1 MKILL
6 VHNFYQQP
14 GGEDVVFGQ
23 ERDVLRRA
31 GHTVIS
37 YERSNWEADRYT
49 GLRRLQLAARTIWSE
64 NTRQQFAQLLHRE
77 QPDVVHA
84 HNTFTMISPSIFSAC
99 HEAGVAVVKTLHN
112 YRLCCPAATFFRD
125 GHPCEDCLDKN
136 LWCSVSH
143 GCYRHSR
150 AATATVALEMSVH
163 RMRDTWTRDVDCY
176 IALTDFARRKFLRA
190 GLPADRLFVKPNF
203 VDPDPGMRGDGEGDY
218 ALFVG
223 RLSEE
228 RVRTMLAAW
237 SLLRIR
243 RIPLVIIGG
252 GPDLEGLR
260 EYTRRSG
267 LDHIT
272 LLGHMPRDKVL
283 AAMREARFL
292 VFSSEW
298 YENFPVTIAESFA
311 CGVPVVCSRI
321 GAMQEIVQDGQTG
334 LNFTSG
340 DAADLAAKVEWAW
353 DHPQQLR
360 TLGAQGRREYEAKYT
375 AEKSYPLLM
384 DIYRTAMQ
392 RRVRKLP
399 ELVPKNESKLMH
411 AAGPHS

>member
-1 MKILL
+1 
-6 VHNFYQQP
+6 
-14 GGEDVVFGQ
+14 
-23 ERDVLRRA
+23 
-31 GHTVIS
+31 VIS
-37 YERSNWEADRYT
+37 YERSNWEADSYT
-49 GLRRLQLAARTIWSE
+49 GLRKLQLAARTIWSE
-64 NTRQQFAQLLHRE
+64 NTRQQFAQLLNRQ
-77 QPDVVHA
+77 QPDVVHV

-99 HEAGVAVVKTLHN
+99 KETNIPVVKTLHN
-112 YRLCCPAATFFRD
+112 YRLCCPAGTFFRD
-125 GHPCEDCLDKN
+125 GHPCEDCMDKN
-136 LWCSVSH
+136 LWCSVFH

-150 AATATVALEMSVH
+150 AATAAVALELSVH
-163 RMRDTWTRDVDCY
+163 RLRDTWTRDVDCY

-203 VDPDPGMRGDGEGDY
+203 VYPDPGMKGAGEGHY

-243 RIPLVIIGG
+243 RIPLVVIGG
-252 GPDLEGLR
+252 GPHLQTLR
-260 EYTRRSG
+260 ESTRGSG

-272 LLGHMPRDKVL
+272 FMGHIPREKVL
-283 AAMREARFL
+283 AAMHDARFL

-321 GAMQEIVQDGQTG
+321 GAMQEIVQDGHTG
-334 LNFTSG
+334 LNFASG

-375 AEKSYPLLM
+375 AEKSYPVLM

-392 RRVRKLP
+392 RRALKKREP
-399 ELVPKNESKLMH
+399 IRENEVKLMH
-411 AAGPHS
+411 ASGPHS

>member
-1 MKILL
+1 VKILL

-14 GGEDVVFGQ
+14 GGEDIVFEQ
-23 ERDVLRRA
+23 EREVLRRA

-37 YERSNWEADRYT
+37 YERSNWEADSYT
-49 GLRRLQLAARTIWSE
+49 GLRKLQLAARTIWSE
-64 NTRQQFAQLLHRE
+64 NTRQQFAQLLNRQ
-77 QPDVVHA
+77 QPDVVHV
-84 HNTFTMISPSIFSAC
+84 HNTFTMISPSIFFAC
-99 HEAGVAVVKTLHN
+99 KEANTPVVKTLHN
-112 YRLCCPAATFFRD
+112 YRLCCPAGTFFRD
-125 GHPCEDCLDKN
+125 GHPCEDCMDKN

-150 AATATVALEMSVH
+150 AATATVAIEMAVH
-163 RMRDTWTRDVDCY
+163 RLRDTWTRNVDCY
-176 IALTDFARRKFLRA
+176 IALTEFARRKFLRA

-203 VDPDPGMRGDGEGDY
+203 VDPDPGMRGNGEGHY

-228 RVRTMLAAW
+228 RVRTLLAAW
-237 SLLRIR
+237 SLLRTR
-243 RIPLVIIGG
+243 RIPLVIIGN
-252 GPDLEGLR
+252 GPHHEGLR

-267 LDHIT
+267 LDHISF
-272 LLGHMPRDKVL
+272 LGHRPREKVL
-283 AAMREARFL
+283 AAMHDARFL
-292 VFSSEW
+292 VFPSEW

-321 GAMQEIVQDGQTG
+321 GAMQEIVQDGHTG
-334 LNFTSG
+334 LNFASG
-340 DAADLAAKVEWAW
+340 DPADLAAKVEWAW

-375 AEKSYPLLM
+375 AEKNYPVLM
-384 DIYRTAMQ
+384 EIYRAAM
-392 RRVRKLP
+392 RRKALKGCELIPENEGKLA
-399 ELVPKNESKLMH
+399 H